1 MKARKAAKDNAMYK
15 QMKAALACAS
25 RAVVPE
31 DDAAEDTAEDAED
44 TTVTVP
50 EDKKKEEQ
58 RSKRQLLKA
67 FRTYT
72 ARQGR
77 ECRFKGWSRRAAV
90 DMSALCKKLKEESKV
105 QYARFRA
112 GYREVYNARKE
123 EKKNSPEY
131 KEPILVDYDNNWDV
145 DDIDIQEI

>member
-15 QMKAALACAS
+15 QMKAALASAS

-31 DDAAEDTAEDAED
+31 DDAAEDTED

-77 ECRFKGWSRRAAV
+77 ECRFKGWSKRAAV

-131 KEPILVDYDNNWDV
+131 KAPIVVEYDNIWDV
-145 DDIDIQEI
+145 DDIHIQEI